1 MILADTICC
10 KNMVIEEI
18 LLRVPIGELQFK
30 LMDRVWTSGNFFLS
44 LAHIENDMFV

>member
-18 LLRVPIGELQFK
+18 LLRAPTGEPQFR
-30 LMDRVWTSGNFFLS
+30 LMDSMWTSGTFFLS
-44 LAHIENDMFV
+44 